1 MRLPFERWAIRFGIL
16 VAACMVNAG
25 ASAAARLSIEHCVD
39 DLAARDLDSIRS
51 KADLSRTAA
60 DGPPPFRIALN
71 DTFATDS
78 ERADIAKWFRIRNLC
93 HRRIAIPR
101 SIPPPES
108 AIEAA
113 SLQQVSALS
122 RIFQSSVGRLIV
134 ALYCQ
139 ELTYGEFARK
149 RYEFTRDAAALSS
162 AIDDAGLDA
171 DQTKLRQTL
180 RQLRYLRISWNT
192 YLSRLN
198 ARPPGT
204 VHNRGGVY
212 SYLTRQVSDSN

>member
-16 VAACMVNAG
+16 IAACMVNAG
-25 ASAAARLSIEHCVD
+25 ASAAARLSIEHCID
-39 DLAARDLDSIRS
+39 DLAAGELDSIRS
-51 KADLSRTAA
+51 KADLSRIPA

-78 ERADIAKWFRIRNLC
+78 ERADIAKWIRIQNLC
-93 HRRIAIPR
+93 RRRFAIPR
-101 SIPPPES
+101 SMPPPGI

-113 SLQQVSALS
+113 SLQQASALS
-122 RIFQSSVGRLIV
+122 RILQLSFGRLIR

-162 AIDDAGLDA
+162 AIEDAGLGA

-180 RQLRYLRISWNT
+180 RQLRYLKISWNA
-192 YLSRLN
+192 YLWRLD
-198 ARPPGT
+198 ARRPAT
-204 VHNRGGVY
+204 VHIHGAIN
-212 SYLTRQVSDSN
+212 T

>member
-16 VAACMVNAG
+16 IAACMVNAG
-25 ASAAARLSIEHCVD
+25 ASAAARPSIEHCID
-39 DLAARDLDSIRS
+39 DLAAGELDSIRS
-51 KADLSRTAA
+51 KADLSRMAA

-78 ERADIAKWFRIRNLC
+78 ERADIAKWIRIRNLC
-93 HRRIAIPR
+93 RRRFATPLSMPR
-101 SIPPPES
+101 PGSP
-108 AIEAA
+108 IEAA

-122 RIFQSSVGRLIV
+122 RMVQSSVGRLIR

-149 RYEFTRDAAALSS
+149 RYEFTRDAADLSS
-162 AIDDAGLDA
+162 AVEDAGLGA

-180 RQLRYLRISWNT
+180 RQLWYLKISWNT
-192 YLSRLN
+192 YLWRLDG
-198 ARPPGT
+198 RPPAT
-204 VHNRGGVY
+204 VHIHGAIN
-212 SYLTRQVSDSN
+212 T